1 MSLLQTKASPVKT
14 FKKNRSSVFY
24 LAIVVVLIAIAI
36 AGLLWLTRNKT
47 SPTVFDN
54 NMPATNQYI
63 QPVGNKIGT
72 DSQGRAIYQVS
83 ANGINIGYKLIGSG
97 QPLVMI
103 IGLGANMEN
112 WPNEVI
118 DQLSEK
124 YQLILL
130 DNRGMGKST
139 ANDTKFDYKLF
150 ADDVIGLLDAL
161 GVDKT
166 NVLGFSMG
174 SAITQE
180 LLLTYPQRF
189 NKAIIYATTI
199 DGSNTAKVLQ
209 GKVPDN
215 QIVQRQIEATTHWKT
230 PLNKL
235 PLITNQV
242 MLMVGTSDTI
252 VGIESSKT
260 LAAAIP
266 GAWLVQFKNATHFLV
281 KEAPAE
287 FAKTVLNFLEVNETV
302 KQE

>member
-1 MSLLQTKASPVKT
+1 MSLFQINVSPVKS
-14 FKKNRSSVFY
+14 FKKNKSAAFY
-24 LAIVVVLIAIAI
+24 LAIVVGLIAIAI
-36 AGLLWLTRNKT
+36 AGLIWLTRSKT
-47 SPTVFDN
+47 PLSIFDN
-54 NMPATNQYI
+54 NIPTTNQHI
-63 QPVGNKIGT
+63 QPVGKKIGT

-83 ANGINIGYKLIGSG
+83 ANGIDIGYKLIGLG
-97 QPLVMI
+97 EPLVMI
-103 IGLGANMEN
+103 IGLGATMED
-112 WPNEVI
+112 WPNEVLS
-118 DQLSEK
+118 QLSEK

-139 ANDTKFDYKLF
+139 VNDTKFDYKLF
-150 ADDVIGLLDAL
+150 ADDVISLLDAL
-161 GVDKT
+161 GINKT

-199 DGSNTAKVLQ
+199 DGGNTAKVLQ
-209 GKVPDN
+209 GKVPDEP
-215 QIVQRQIEATTHWKT
+215 IVQRQIEATTHWKT

-242 MLMVGTSDTI
+242 MLMVGTSDTV
-252 VGIESSKT
+252 VGVESSKT
-260 LAAAIP
+260 LATAIP

-287 FAKTVLNFLEVNETV
+287 FSKTVINFLEVNETV
-302 KQE
+302 SP